1 VFRLIG
7 YRRIAGTTAVF
18 GLPVYIGG
26 SVETGNVTDTR
37 SQLFQDLKVAGSAF
51 VGTDTPLG
59 PIYLG
64 YGAAEG
70 GHDAIYFFIGQ
81 SF

>member
-1 VFRLIG
+1 VLE
-7 YRRIAGTTAVF
+7 V
-18 GLPVYIGG
+18 L
-26 SVETGNVTDTR
+26 EE
-37 SQLFQDLKVAGSAF
+37 LAF

-64 YGAAEG
+64 YGVAEG
-70 GHDAIYFFIGQ
+70 GNEVLYFFIGQ

>member
-1 VFRLIG
+1 M
-7 YRRIAGTTAVF
+7 
-18 GLPVYIGG
+18 
-26 SVETGNVTDTR
+26 
-37 SQLFQDLKVAGSAF
+37 KVAGSAF